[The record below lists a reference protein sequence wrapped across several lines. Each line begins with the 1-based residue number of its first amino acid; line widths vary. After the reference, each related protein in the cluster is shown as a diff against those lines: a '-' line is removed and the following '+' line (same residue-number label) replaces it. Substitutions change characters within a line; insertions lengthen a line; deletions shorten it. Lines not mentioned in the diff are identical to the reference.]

1 MVKTYLKKE
10 GEEILF
16 KKFQEYATRFQG
28 GDATKNRLILL
39 KNILENIK
47 NGKIRSADKELEG
60 KKIEIANLKIILS
73 KIFCLSGIV

>member
-16 KKFQEYATRFQG
+16 KKFQEYTMKFRG

-47 NGKIRSADKELEG
+47 EGKIKSADKELEAR
-60 KKIEIANLKIILS
+60 KIEIAILIQ
-73 KIFCLSGIV
+73 KLY